1 MKARN
6 ELQQEYI
13 DWFVDGCDIKTL
25 CAIVAHQMKD
35 DLDMLDDDELLSEVK
50 DYAPDLL
57 EDAHS

>member
-13 DWFVDGCDIKTL
+13 DWFVDGCDINAL
-25 CAIVAHQMKD
+25 CAIVAQQMKD
-35 DLDMLDDDELLSEVK
+35 DLDMLDDDELLNEVK

>member
-25 CAIVAHQMKD
+25 CAIVAQQMKD
-35 DLDMLDDDELLSEVK
+35 DLDMLDDDELFSEVK

>member
-1 MKARN
+1 
-6 ELQQEYI
+6 
-13 DWFVDGCDIKTL
+13 
-25 CAIVAHQMKD
+25 MKD